1 MTKKQSLKFYF
12 KIQTGF
18 QETLM
23 NVLKNLV
30 KLKIF
35 SILIELFRM
44 QKNVTEFYRVFR
56 IEFSVI
62 DLVKIF

>member
-35 SILIELFRM
+35 FNFNRTFQNAKECHGILQGF
-44 QKNVTEFYRVFR
+44 
-56 IEFSVI
+56 
-62 DLVKIF
+62 